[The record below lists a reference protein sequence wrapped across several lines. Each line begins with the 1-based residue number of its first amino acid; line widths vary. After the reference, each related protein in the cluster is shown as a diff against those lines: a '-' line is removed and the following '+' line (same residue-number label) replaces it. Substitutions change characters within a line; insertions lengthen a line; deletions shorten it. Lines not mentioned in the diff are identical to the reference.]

1 MTPNNLKTIDLSPA
15 PADFLA
21 DALRGLSQPQKSLEP
36 KYFYDAKGSSL
47 FNEICLLPE
56 YYVTRTELGV
66 MATLERFSATT
77 EGLAIIELGGADSF
91 KFRRLLDVVDDINM
105 YIAVDISKEALL
117 ESTRKLA
124 VEFPELSVVALCADY
139 EQIDSIDFS
148 ELIGGLTPVVFFPGS
163 TIGNLDRKQ
172 SLALLKR
179 CRRLVGDGGYMLVG
193 CDMIKSSDI
202 LIPAYDDS
210 AGVTALFNLN
220 VLQRLNAELGGDF
233 DLEKFS
239 HRALYN
245 TEFDRIEMHLVSM
258 EDQTVHLAGQSFKFV
273 KGETI
278 HTENSHKFSRDIVN
292 ELATGSAFKLSRWWT
307 DPLSHF
313 AIALL
318 YADETLEIQEAA
330 CYPDLA
336 DYATID
342 AGEAIIA
349 GVE

>member
-124 VEFPELSVVALCADY
+124 
-139 EQIDSIDFS
+139 
-148 ELIGGLTPVVFFPGS
+148 PG
-163 TIGNLDRKQ
+163 
-172 SLALLKR
+172 
-179 CRRLVGDGGYMLVG
+179 
-193 CDMIKSSDI
+193 
-202 LIPAYDDS
+202 
-210 AGVTALFNLN
+210 
-220 VLQRLNAELGGDF
+220 
-233 DLEKFS
+233 
-239 HRALYN
+239 H
-245 TEFDRIEMHLVSM
+245 
-258 EDQTVHLAGQSFKFV
+258 
-273 KGETI
+273 
-278 HTENSHKFSRDIVN
+278 
-292 ELATGSAFKLSRWWT
+292 
-307 DPLSHF
+307 
-313 AIALL
+313 
-318 YADETLEIQEAA
+318 TLEIISSFLNQTNSNKSDHS
-330 CYPDLA
+330 PLKMLI
-336 DYATID
+336 TNSQR
-342 AGEAIIA
+342 
-349 GVE
+349 